1 MQPSEGKIYRLLSR
15 HILGNLCF
23 VTEWA
28 CMDKRDTYLH
38 SGVKLSR
45 KNEEMNYDP
54 EEFVR
59 FTFKIAYYYKRE
71 GF

>member
-1 MQPSEGKIYRLLSR
+1 
-15 HILGNLCF
+15 
-23 VTEWA
+23 
-28 CMDKRDTYLH
+28 MDKRDTYLH